1 MKIFWP
7 FLKIKE
13 IFSREAFGS
22 LKFLPKVLTRPEK
35 IAIGILL
42 LILSAAV
49 FFIFRAQWLKSTVE
63 VPAYGGTLTEGIVG
77 EAKDLDKHLARLTGV
92 GLTRVD
98 TNGQI
103 AGDLA
108 ESWEILDGNKTY
120 QFKLREGYNSQDLA
134 YQITS
139 RNIWPNIEVVTPADN
154 LIAFKFKQPFSPFLY
169 ISTEPIFNYGPY
181 RITREDKNRITLS
194 AQELYWQGKPHIDKI
209 EINLYPDENALLRAA
224 RSGEIMGYLVSNKQT
239 VESAR
244 LLEMNLPRELDLFFN
259 LQKPDLKNKS
269 LRQTLRDGKPAD
281 KDYNF
286 SLVTSDAAQNVQIAE
301 NLKSQWATLKIN
313 LEVKKYDNVT
323 LQKDIIAR
331 REYDLLLYGIDYG
344 PDPDPYPFWHSS
356 QIPSK
361 DKADGMNLSNF
372 SNKNAD
378 QLLEQARQSFDP
390 QVRSQKYQAF
400 QKIINDEVPY
410 IQIKK
415 ENLNYVLSNKA
426 KGVDKIFGF
435 SETDR
440 FLNVREW
447 YIKSKRVKK

>member
-1 MKIFWP
+1 
-7 FLKIKE
+7 
-13 IFSREAFGS
+13 
-22 LKFLPKVLTRPEK
+22 
-35 IAIGILL
+35 
-42 LILSAAV
+42 
-49 FFIFRAQWLKSTVE
+49 
-63 VPAYGGTLTEGIVG
+63 
-77 EAKDLDKHLARLTGV
+77 
-92 GLTRVD
+92 
-98 TNGQI
+98 
-103 AGDLA
+103 
-108 ESWEILDGNKTY
+108 
-120 QFKLREGYNSQDLA
+120 
-134 YQITS
+134 
-139 RNIWPNIEVVTPADN
+139 
-154 LIAFKFKQPFSPFLY
+154 
-169 ISTEPIFNYGPY
+169 
-181 RITREDKNRITLS
+181 
-194 AQELYWQGKPHIDKI
+194 
-209 EINLYPDENALLRAA
+209 
-224 RSGEIMGYLVSNKQT
+224 MGYLVSNKQT